1 MADKKT
7 NKGLNNKPDCQKVIS
22 ILPFLKNNK
31 HPIDIRP
38 SDIKEGELVTDEFKI
53 FLDLEEMG
61 TDDLA
66 GSLLAYYLY
75 DLYIFEFENTDSNL
89 AMARAELKTRAEAHL
104 ELYNQI
110 NINFLL

>member
-1 MADKKT
+1 MSDKKT
-7 NKGLNNKPDCQKVIS
+7 NKGLTSHPACQKVIS
-22 ILPFLKNNK
+22 ILPFLKNDK
-31 HPIDIRP
+31 HPIELDT
-38 SDIKEGELVTDEFKI
+38 SDIEKDELVTDSFKI

-75 DLYIFEFENTDSNL
+75 DLYIFEFKNTDSNL
-89 AMARAELKTRAEAHL
+89 AMAHAELKSRAEAHL

-110 NINFLL
+110 NLNFS